1 MVWVARI
8 IKGIMVA
15 LFASLF
21 FNQFCGISN
30 VKSVKAGQASI
41 VHTVVSWMTGC
52 VLNQRSA
59 RDSRE
64 IELTKLG
71 IFVDFGP
78 LQKAHRTHRVSSW
91 SRT

>member
-8 IKGIMVA
+8 INGIMVS
-15 LFASLF
+15 LSASLF
-21 FNQFCGISN
+21 FKQFRGISS

-41 VHTVVSWMTGC
+41 VRTVVSWMTDC
-52 VLNQRSA
+52 PLNRRSMRA
-59 RDSRE
+59 SFE

-78 LQKAHRTHRVSSW
+78 LQKAHHTHRVSFW